1 MNRILEFQTIEGEVD
16 AHDAARVSSFSVN
29 PPCPGWPSS
38 ITWGNC

>member
-1 MNRILEFQTIEGEVD
+1 MNSILEFQIIEGEVD
-16 AHDAARVSSFSVN
+16 AHDAARVSSISWR